1 MCIAAAIDDTWS
13 MQLYIEAG
21 IPVTLGDYDGR
32 TPLHIA
38 ACNQSASMCRLLL
51 AAGADRNAV
60 DVFGNTPDLSWLLH
74 PTTTTDSHSHLDTPS
89 PHVDRHVSSLSLIRT

>member
-1 MCIAAAIDDTWS
+1 MCIAAAIDDTKKI
-13 MQLYIEAG
+13 QLYIEAG

-38 ACNQSASMCRLLL
+38 ACNQSTTMCSLLL

-60 DVFGNTPDLSWLLH
+60 DAFGNTPDLAWLNSSAGNH
-74 PTTTTDSHSHLDTPS
+74 TELDAVS
-89 PHVDRHVSSLSLIRT
+89 PHIDRHVSSLSLIRT